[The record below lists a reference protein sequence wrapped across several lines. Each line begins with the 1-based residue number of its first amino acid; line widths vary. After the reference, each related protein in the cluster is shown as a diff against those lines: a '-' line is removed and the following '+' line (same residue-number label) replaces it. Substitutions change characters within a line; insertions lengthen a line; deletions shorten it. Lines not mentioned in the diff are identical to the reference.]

1 MVEFSECKC
10 DPDPPTNKTKFKDCL
25 RRSLAFEGKFVCY
38 VKSSSNCSDTKKGR
52 SAEAC
57 KNENKGENI
66 SEYLIDPCWMSKI
79 QLPLKFLLWSIDVN
93 EYLLFGRH
101 RYR

>member
-66 SEYLIDPCWMSKI
+66 LEYLIDPCCI
-79 QLPLKFLLWSIDVN
+79 TLKFLLLSIDFN
-93 EYLLFGRH
+93 EYLLFDRH